1 MSKKV
6 YVLQLEGGRYYIGA
20 SDNVTK
26 TYEEHVNG
34 LVTAWT
40 KMYKPVLLDMV
51 FDSIFADLDKI
62 TKEFMSDH
70 SIDMVRGGSY
80 TDVEL
85 SEKQVATLKKEI
97 AALKDPNALKPLKF
111 TVCYRKTVFIYVN
124 SEFTEEDFIGLLSE
138 ENWVKWAALTAE
150 KRKKIW
156 LKLRKD
162 FPFEVGGDLF
172 DPHKNWIEAWDD
184 DVNEEEEMAWDG
196 HDYLKEEIM
205 NKVAEIEEEMDTT
218 KID

>member
-6 YVLQLEGGRYYIGA
+6 YVLRLEGGRYYIGS
-20 SDNVTK
+20 SDNVTQA
-26 TYEEHVNG
+26 YEEHLNG
-34 LVTAWT
+34 NGSAWT
-40 KMYKPVLLDMV
+40 RKYKPVLLDLV
-51 FDSIFADLDKI
+51 FSNGSPLQEDKI

-70 SIDMVRGGSY
+70 GIDKVRGGSY
-80 TDVEL
+80 IEEEL
-85 SEKQVATLKKEI
+85 SEIQIDTIKKDILKAK
-97 AALKDPNALKPLKF
+97 NTLKPLKF

-138 ENWVKWAALTAE
+138 ENQVKWASLTLE

-172 DPHKNWIEAWDD
+172 DPHKNWIEAWDED
-184 DVNEEEEMAWDG
+184 INEEEEMEWDG
-196 HDYLKEEIM
+196 HDYLKEEIT
-205 NKVAEIEEEMDTT
+205 NKVAEIEEMDSGC
-218 KID
+218 DS